1 MVCLPSMTGG
11 GVLGERIL
19 WRDLVAALRLAR
31 IWWRLGVQDLRLRFR
46 RSALGVSWIFVQ
58 VAVTVAAVGMV
69 YGPLL
74 GQDVRT
80 FLPFL
85 AVGLVLWSF
94 LTASIVEGGQAFV
107 ASEGYIKQIGLPIQ
121 VYVLRVF
128 VSIVIA
134 SAISLSAYLV
144 VLLLYAVPIGWGVLW
159 GIPGLLLV
167 MLAAFLLVVIF
178 AHLTARFRDTP
189 HLAAAMLQ
197 VLFFVTPVIWP
208 PELLRGRSLHWI
220 VDANPLYHLIQVA
233 RQPLLLSEPAALV
246 NYLVSLGLLLVLG
259 LLASMVVA
267 AYSRR
272 VVYLL

>member
-1 MVCLPSMTGG
+1 MTGG